1 MSIWKSLSSHAAVAT
16 LVSGL
21 ALGAAASYLV
31 TRPPRIEPLRIGPP
45 PAYAT
50 PIAGVAT
57 NGLDAL
63 RQLDQTFA
71 DLVTHLEPSVVHI
84 RTESKASPDGMFD
97 FGGVSGV
104 GSGVVYRSDGWIVT
118 NDHVVNGFDKVT
130 VVLSDGREFPGK
142 VVRTGDRTLDIA
154 LVKIDAKDLKAARF
168 GDSRSVRPG
177 QFAIAIGS
185 PFGLENSVTIGHI
198 SALARTSQVG
208 DPRLGDY
215 RVYSDLIQTDAPL
228 NQGNSGGPL
237 LNING
242 EVIGINSAIYSRTGA
257 NAGVG
262 FAIPSNI
269 VRLVADTLIEKGKI
283 VRGYLGLVPENLKP
297 YQLKEKGI
305 SGGAVVAELPPDG
318 PAAKAGLRKDDVILR
333 IESMAIANQQDVR
346 NAMLRYGPGSKV
358 QIEALRGSQRVTVT
372 ATLGSVP
379 QEQVAMSAPNASGQT
394 PRLPRVFERLPEDLL
409 KPFGNPFGDEGP
421 NAEAPGPDVPP
432 LRTGQAELGVS
443 LVDPSAEVRA
453 RYGIPDKVQG
463 AVVTDVKPGSVAA
476 RIGIKPGSVIQSFD
490 GKPIRNAE
498 DLAQAMKGV
507 KWGDTKQIRFSR
519 YSRSGVTMMELPAV
533 FR

>member
-1 MSIWKSLSSHAAVAT
+1 MSIWRSLSGHAAVAT

-21 ALGAAASYLV
+21 ALGAAASYLI
-31 TRPPRIEPLRIGPP
+31 TRSPRTDPLRLGPA

-50 PIAGVAT
+50 PIVGVEAR
-57 NGLDAL
+57 GLDAL

-84 RTESKASPDGMFD
+84 RTESKASPEAMFD

-154 LVKIDAKDLKAARF
+154 LVKIEAKDLKAARF

-242 EVIGINSAIYSRTGA
+242 EVVGINSAIYSRTGA

-269 VRLVADTLIEKGKI
+269 VRLVADTLIQKGKI
-283 VRGYLGLVPENLKP
+283 VRGYLGLIPENLKP

-305 SGGAVVAELPPDG
+305 EGGAVVAELPPDG

-333 IESMAIANQQDVR
+333 IESQPVTNQQDVR

-358 QIEALRGSQRVTVT
+358 RIEVLRGDKPLTVTV
-372 ATLGSVP
+372 TLGSVP
-379 QEQVAMSAPNASGQT
+379 QEQVASLAPNAGRPA
-394 PRLPRVFERLPEDLL
+394 PRLPRVLDRLPEDLL
-409 KPFGNPFGDEGP
+409 RPFGNPFAEDAP
-421 NAEAPGPDVPP
+421 NTQEPGPDVPP
-432 LRTGQAELGVS
+432 LRSGQAELGVT
-443 LVDPSAEVRA
+443 LVDPSADVRA
-453 RYGIPDKVQG
+453 RYGIPENVRG

-490 GKPIRNAE
+490 GKPIRTAE
-498 DLAQAMKGV
+498 DLAQAMKTV
-507 KWGDTKQIRFSR
+507 KWGETKQIRFSR
-519 YSRSGVTMMELPAV
+519 YAPNGVTTVELPAV

>member
-1 MSIWKSLSSHAAVAT
+1 MSMWRSLSSHAAVAT
-16 LVSGL
+16 LVAGL
-21 ALGAAASYLV
+21 ALGTAASYFV
-31 TRPPRIEPLRIGPP
+31 IRAPQSGAATFGPP

-50 PIAGVAT
+50 PIVGVET
-57 NGLDAL
+57 RGLDAL
-63 RQLDQTFA
+63 RELDQTFA
-71 DLVTHLEPSVVHI
+71 DLVTFLEPSVVHI
-84 RTESKASPDGMFD
+84 RTESKGSPDGVFD
-97 FGGVSGV
+97 FGAVSGV

-130 VVLSDGREFPGK
+130 VVLNDGREFPGK

-168 GDSRSVRPG
+168 GDSRTVRPG

-237 LNING
+237 INING
-242 EVIGINSAIYSRTGA
+242 EVVGINSAIYSRTGA

-305 SGGAVVAELPPDG
+305 SGGAIVAELPPDG
-318 PAAKAGLRKDDVILR
+318 PAAKAGLQKDDVILR
-333 IESMAIANQQDVR
+333 IESQPITNQQDVR
-346 NAMLRYGPGSKV
+346 NAMLRFGPGSKV
-358 QIEALRGSQRVTVT
+358 EIEVLRGNRRIKTT

-379 QEQVAMSAPNASGQT
+379 QEQVASVAPSAPRRTPQL
-394 PRLPRVFERLPEDLL
+394 PRLFDRLPEDLL
-409 KPFGNPFGDEGP
+409 RPFGNPFSEDEP
-421 NAEAPGPDVPP
+421 QTDTPGPDVPP
-432 LRTGQAELGVS
+432 LRSGQAELGVT
-443 LVDPSAEVRA
+443 LVDPTPEVRD
-453 RYGIPDKVQG
+453 RYGIPSNVQG
-463 AVVTDVKPGSVAA
+463 AVVTDVKPGSVAS
-476 RIGIKPGSVIQSFD
+476 RIGIRPGTVIQSFD

-519 YSRSGVTMMELPAV
+519 FQRNAVNTLDMPAT